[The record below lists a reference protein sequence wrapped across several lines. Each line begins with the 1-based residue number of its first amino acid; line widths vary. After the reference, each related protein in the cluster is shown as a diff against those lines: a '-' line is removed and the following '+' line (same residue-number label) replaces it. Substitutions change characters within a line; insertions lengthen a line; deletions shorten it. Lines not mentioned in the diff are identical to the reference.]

1 VSERGGHA
9 CCVWWVVEGFL
20 SQCGGAAARRHYKR
34 LYDCKECNLCVHSH
48 FAPKC
53 TQCKAQEEEDRESY
67 AFAAEFAASVLETVM
82 AYAPLE
88 EENLKPEEEAEALF
102 PSAAASADDAPMIGA
117 RVYVDLPF

>member
-1 VSERGGHA
+1 M
-9 CCVWWVVEGFL
+9 
-20 SQCGGAAARRHYKR
+20 
-34 LYDCKECNLCVHSH
+34 
-48 FAPKC
+48 
-53 TQCKAQEEEDRESY
+53 QCKSQEEEDRDSY

-88 EENLKPEEEAEALF
+88 EENLKPEEAEAL